1 MKAGDCIMKRFISYW
16 RRPLT
21 EDKGVYF
28 ATGRGMAKTGK
39 VTFDQE
45 PIAVTVETSY
55 NGNFDVFIPTAI
67 SNPINTTRVK
77 RFNKLSLATKQKFV
91 YFDTEDEA
99 YDYYLGVIEQNRQT
113 LVNEI
118 AEFNRRLVAD
128 ETKIARLR
136 KERGL
141 SDK

>member
-1 MKAGDCIMKRFISYW
+1 MKRFIAY
-16 RRPLT
+16 RRPQT

-45 PIAVTVETSY
+45 PIAVTVEASY
-55 NGNFDVFIPTAI
+55 NGNYDVFIPNAF

-118 AEFNRRLVAD
+118 AELNRRLVAD
-128 ETKIARLR
+128 EIKIARLR

>member
-1 MKAGDCIMKRFISYW
+1 MKRFIAY
-16 RRPLT
+16 RRPQT

-45 PIAVTVETSY
+45 PIAVTVEENCDSY
-55 NGNFDVFIPTAI
+55 FDVFIPTAI
-67 SNPINTTRVK
+67 SNPINTKIVK
-77 RFNKLSLATKQKFV
+77 RFNKLSLATKQKLV

-99 YDYYLGVIEQNRQT
+99 YDYYQGVIEQHRQT

-118 AEFNRRLVAD
+118 AELNRRLVAD
-128 ETKIARLR
+128 EMKIARLR

>member
-1 MKAGDCIMKRFISYW
+1 MKWFISY
-16 RRPLT
+16 RRPQT

-45 PIAVTVETSY
+45 PIAVTVEANY
-55 NGNFDVFIPTAI
+55 DDYFDKFIPTAI
-67 SNPINTTRVK
+67 PNPKDTTGTK

-99 YDYYLGVIEQNRQT
+99 YDYYLGVIEQHRQT
-113 LVNEI
+113 LVKEI
-118 AEFNRRLVAD
+118 AELNRRVVAD
-128 ETKIARLR
+128 GTKIERLK